1 MLAFSTFTEILKTS
15 VYPTPFLSLPNSQRV
30 KIMNK
35 FYSSMKSNK
44 STLRKLNKKSIV
56 YINVQKSDATE
67 LKTATTLTEKFTAS
81 FDQKILKAL

>member
-1 MLAFSTFTEILKTS
+1 
-15 VYPTPFLSLPNSQRV
+15 
-30 KIMNK
+30 
-35 FYSSMKSNK
+35 MKSNK